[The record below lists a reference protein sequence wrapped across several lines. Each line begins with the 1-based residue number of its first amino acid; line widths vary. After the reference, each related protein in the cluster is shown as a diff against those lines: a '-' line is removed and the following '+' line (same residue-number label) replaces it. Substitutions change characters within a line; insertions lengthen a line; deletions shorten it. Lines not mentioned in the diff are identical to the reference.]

1 MSTPTNQDVSGV
13 DVVDEGSMES
23 FPASDPPS
31 WMGGAVAAP
40 SETTTNP
47 PPIGQRRGRMRTGHK
62 LGLGAGALFALF
74 SFVRGV
80 RRVRDR

>member
-1 MSTPTNQDVSGV
+1 
-13 DVVDEGSMES
+13 MES

-31 WMGGAVAAP
+31 WMSGRAVAAP

-47 PPIGQRRGRMRTGHK
+47 PPIGARRARMGVGHK
-62 LGLGAGALFALF
+62 VGLGAGALFALF
-74 SFVRGV
+74 SFIRGV